1 MHVKAMKT
9 NSAITKGTHAQLF
22 LANALDRKTVK
33 VEPNPTA
40 KTKML
45 HTIVVKFLTKK
56 SSV

>member
-1 MHVKAMKT
+1 MKT

-56 SSV
+56 SSA